1 MYLPVLL
8 VRNVRSN
15 CVVIKVHGSDTTFFF
30 FFLVEIRARC
40 DRPEPLLN
48 SSTVKMLNNS
58 SQKGSFEKS

>member
-30 FFLVEIRARC
+30 FFSRNTGEV
-40 DRPEPLLN
+40 
-48 SSTVKMLNNS
+48 
-58 SQKGSFEKS
+58 